1 MGLIVLILWCCMYAD
16 GQYTRAQEYF
26 RETTSESDGDAFST
40 LLDTVKLLR
49 VLLEDIPQPD
59 NYIDE
64 SVLYVMDVAAQAM
77 NTLTDMTQVM

>member
-1 MGLIVLILWCCMYAD
+1 M
-16 GQYTRAQEYF
+16 RAQEYF

-49 VLLEDIPQPD
+49 VLLEDVPQPD

-77 NTLTDMTQVM
+77 NTLTDMTQVTQRNHILALFDCC